1 MKKARKYP
9 SARTLRLTQP
19 MADSLAET
27 ASTARL
33 SQSDFM
39 RRLIQCAIR
48 AATNFDWPSLDER
61 GKDIR

>member
-1 MKKARKYP
+1 
-9 SARTLRLTQP
+9 